1 MITLKNVKKTYNKR
15 KQNANRVIDDV
26 SLELPSTGLTVLLG
40 ESGSGKTTMLN
51 AISGLDKVDEGTIT
65 FEDKVFDSYNTAAW
79 DKLRTKD
86 IGYIFQNYYLLPY
99 ETVYDNIRLTLK
111 MIGINDEKSINA
123 RVEYLLSVVGL
134 SGYKHRMANQ
144 LSGGQQQRVA
154 IVRALAKDPKVII
167 ADEPTGNLD
176 SRNTLEVMQIIKT
189 ISKGKLVVMVTH
201 EESLAT
207 SYGDKIIR
215 IVDGKIDSII
225 DNEEKTRH
233 TKTHETDI
241 YLKDLK
247 HVHESDS
254 VNVFMDE
261 SSDTPPQAR
270 IILKNKTLYIDV
282 DHEVYNKVYM
292 MDNESDVKIH
302 NASREEVSK
311 TKEEL
316 PTFNY
321 GEQFPTS
328 KDEDLKQVIS
338 FKHAFERSFK
348 SLRRTGKFMKFLFLG
363 FFFGATIFALAVA
376 MFTNIYFI
384 DDEDVLN
391 APKYTYYGNVDES
404 FNDFYTFENL
414 EEVKT
419 YASEH
424 DAINDYYVG
433 YEETSVRFKLPKF
446 YQTSG
451 STNQRA
457 HMGLL
462 SEVNANDLI
471 AGSMPSDATGILI
484 DSNLADRMLR
494 NGLLPNLGIKTYSDL
509 LSLDAEVSD
518 EGFPIEI
525 SGIVESEA
533 PIFYGNKA
541 LKMTLDHS
549 SFYALDLIPDDMYTL
564 LGGDL
569 PTASNEVL
577 MPLNMVPLDAIDGPN
592 TIDISAIDP
601 VMIDNIEYDVVGVYE
616 IDTLSGVNTRFVAT
630 SEALEKRAF
639 NSNNA
644 KAYFYVNDPEAYEAQ
659 RDSSQAPLN
668 NMYEQAYQIEYENRR
683 MSSGGLIVFSVVTLV
698 ATAAAFYFIIR
709 SSMMK
714 RIYEIGVYRSLG
726 VRRFDIIKLFLIEIL
741 LITTLS
747 SVLGFLAM
755 TYVLN
760 EVVQAS
766 GELVDVFN
774 VNVFTITGGLLIIY
788 ALNVLFGLF
797 PLFGLLRKTPA
808 QIQTVYDL

>member
-26 SLELPSTGLTVLLG
+26 TLELPSKGLVVLLG

-65 FEDKVFDSYNTAAW
+65 FGDKVFESYKTAAW

-111 MIGINDEKSINA
+111 MIGIDDEKAINA
-123 RVEYLLSVVGL
+123 RVEYLLSVVGM
-134 SGYKHRMANQ
+134 SGYKHRRANQ

-189 ISKGKLVVMVTH
+189 ISQEKLVVMVTH

-215 IVDGKIDSII
+215 IVDGKINSTI

-247 HVHESDS
+247 HIHESES
-254 VNVFMDE
+254 VNVFMDS
-261 SSDTPPQAR
+261 SSDTPPKAR
-270 IILKNKTLYIDV
+270 LILKNNTLYIDV
-282 DHEVYNKVYM
+282 DHEAYNKVYM
-292 MDNESDVKIH
+292 MDDESDVRIH

-311 TKEEL
+311 TEEEL

-348 SLRRTGKFMKFLFLG
+348 SMRRTGKFMKLLYLG

-376 MFTNIYFI
+376 MFTNVYFI
-384 DDEDVLN
+384 NEEDFLN
-391 APKYTYYGNVDES
+391 TPKYTFYGNVEQS
-404 FNDFYTFENL
+404 YNDFYTFE
-414 EEVKT
+414 EYDEISP
-419 YASEH
+419 YASQY
-424 DAINDYYVG
+424 DAITSFYVG
-433 YEETSVRFKLPKF
+433 SETTNIQLELPKF
-446 YQTSG
+446 YQTGG
-451 STNQRA
+451 STTESA
-457 HMGLL
+457 HMAPL
-462 SEVNANDLI
+462 SNVSEGDLV
-471 AGSMPSDATGILI
+471 AGSMPSDEKGFLI
-484 DSNLADRMLR
+484 DSNLADSMLR
-494 NGLLPNLGIKTYSDL
+494 SGTLPNLGIETYSDL
-509 LSLDAEVSD
+509 LSLGAQAS
-518 EGFPIEI
+518 GNGYALNIT
-525 SGIVESEA
+525 GIVESEA
-533 PIFYGNKA
+533 PILYGDKA
-541 LKMTLDHS
+541 LKLSLDNS
-549 SFYALDLIPDDMYTL
+549 SFFAIEFIEDDMSVIAGTRPSSPNEVMLPLDRLTQNFIDDPSTINMDDIDEALIEGRNYEISGVYTL
-564 LGGDL
+564 EGTED
-569 PTASNEVL
+569 
-577 MPLNMVPLDAIDGPN
+577 N
-592 TIDISAIDP
+592 TQYA
-601 VMIDNIEYDVVGVYE
+601 
-616 IDTLSGVNTRFVAT
+616 AT
-630 SEALEKRAF
+630 SETIERHMFEKG
-639 NSNNA
+639 SV
-644 KAYFYVNDPEAYEAQ
+644 KAYFYVDDREAFEEE
-659 RDSSQAPLN
+659 RDQNEAPLFD
-668 NMYEQAYQIEYENRR
+668 MYEQSYQSEYDNRR
-683 MSSGGLIVFSVVTLV
+683 MSSRGILVFSVVTLLS
-698 ATAAAFYFIIR
+698 TAAAFYFIIR

-726 VRRFDIIKLFLIEIL
+726 VRRFDIVKLFLIEIL
-741 LITTLS
+741 LITTFS
-747 SVLGFLAM
+747 SVFGFLAM
-755 TYVLN
+755 SYALN
-760 EVVQAS
+760 EVIKAS

-774 VNVFTITGGLLIIY
+774 VSTFTILGGLLIIY
-788 ALNVLFGLF
+788 LINALFGLL

>member
-26 SLELPSTGLTVLLG
+26 SLDLPSKGLVVLLG

-65 FEDKVFDSYNTAAW
+65 FDDKVFDSYNTAAW

-111 MIGINDEKSINA
+111 MIGIDEEKDINA
-123 RVEYLLSVVGL
+123 RVEYLLHVVGM
-134 SGYKHRMANQ
+134 SGYKHRKANQ

-189 ISKGKLVVMVTH
+189 ISQEKLVVMVTH
-201 EESLAT
+201 EENLAT

-215 IVDGKIDSII
+215 IVDGKIKSTH

-247 HVHESDS
+247 HVHESES
-254 VNVFMDE
+254 VNVYMDN
-261 SSDTPPQAR
+261 SADAPPKAR
-270 IILKNKTLYIDV
+270 LILKNKTLYIDV
-282 DHEVYNKVYM
+282 DHESFNKVYM
-292 MDNESDVKIH
+292 MDDESDVKILD
-302 NASREEVSK
+302 ASREEVSK

-321 GEQFPTS
+321 SEQFPTE
-328 KDEDLKQVIS
+328 KDDDLKQVIS

-348 SLRRTGKFMKFLFLG
+348 SMRRTGKFMKLLYLG

-384 DDEDVLN
+384 DDEDYLTT
-391 APKYTYYGNVDES
+391 PKYTFYGNTDDS
-404 FNDFYTFENL
+404 FNDFYTFENYD
-414 EEVKT
+414 EVT
-419 YASEH
+419 AYASEH
-424 DAINDYYVG
+424 ETIDGFYVG
-433 YEETSVRFKLPKF
+433 RETTTLRIELPKF

-451 STNQRA
+451 STSQSA
-457 HMGLL
+457 HMAPL
-462 SEVNANDLI
+462 SRVSERDLV
-471 AGSMPSDATGILI
+471 AGSMPENNSGFLI

-494 NGLLPNLGIKTYSDL
+494 SGTLPNMGITSYSDL
-509 LSLDAEVSD
+509 LSLDALLETNGKTLS
-518 EGFPIEI
+518 I

-533 PIFYGNKA
+533 PIFYGDKS
-541 LKMTLDHS
+541 LRLTLDS
-549 SFYALDLIPDDMYTL
+549 DSFYSLDLIEEDMTL
-564 LGGDL
+564 LEGNL
-569 PTASNEVL
+569 PTQKDEVL
-577 MPLNMVPLDAIDGPN
+577 IPLDRVPVNAIDGSGN
-592 TIDISAIDP
+592 IDLSMIGN
-601 VMIDNIEYDVVGVYE
+601 VMIETVYYDVVGVYE
-616 IDTLSGVNTRFVAT
+616 TNGEENTLRYVAT
-630 SEALEKRAF
+630 SEAIENAVF
-639 NSNNA
+639 NRGSS
-644 KAYFYVNDPEAYEAQ
+644 KAYFYVDDPEAFEEE
-659 RDSSQAPLN
+659 RDSSEDPLN
-668 NMYEQAYQIEYENRR
+668 NMVEQAYNNDRETRR
-683 MSSGGLIVFSVVTLV
+683 MSSGGLIVFSVATLV

-726 VRRFDIIKLFLIEIL
+726 VRRFDIVKLFLIEIM
-741 LITTLS
+741 LITTFS
-747 SVLGFLAM
+747 SVLGFLGM
-755 TYVLN
+755 TYALN
-760 EVVQAS
+760 EVIKAS

-774 VNVFTITGGLLIIY
+774 VSVFTVFGGLFIIY
-788 ALNVLFGLF
+788 AINALFGLL